1 MKVDV
6 LRFFGSI
13 FRTESRS
20 KNRWCRCTTHF
31 LNKYGCPSIFEGIG
45 VISSSIAFEWYP
57 KCVNRGPG
65 RVRNRHVVRFFELF
79 LDKNLAA
86 SIACWIS
93 PWIFRLSTPN
103 FNRRLGQYIPSLW
116 YQEWV
121 TKWGGRWK
129 IIYQFRIF
137 SLFDHQLD
145 RPFNISMNIDLLG
158 SIFHQHWQY
167 TYSFISVHWIGVWQ
181 WWKSQEE
188 TCTIRQ
194 PVWELW
200 VGW

>member
-1 MKVDV
+1 M
-6 LRFFGSI
+6 
-13 FRTESRS
+13 
-20 KNRWCRCTTHF
+20 
-31 LNKYGCPSIFEGIG
+31 
-45 VISSSIAFEWYP
+45 
-57 KCVNRGPG
+57 
-65 RVRNRHVVRFFELF
+65 RNRHVVRFFELF

-103 FNRRLGQYIPSLW
+103 FNRRIRKYIPSLW

-121 TKWGGRWK
+121 TEWGGRWK

-158 SIFHQHWQY
+158 SIFFQNWQY
-167 TYSFISVHWIGVWQ
+167 TYSFGSVHWIGVWKR
-181 WWKSQEE
+181 WKSQEE
-188 TCTIRQ
+188 TCTIWQ
-194 PVWELW
+194 PVWELLATRMSPPPFNLHCFTNSDHICE
-200 VGW
+200 